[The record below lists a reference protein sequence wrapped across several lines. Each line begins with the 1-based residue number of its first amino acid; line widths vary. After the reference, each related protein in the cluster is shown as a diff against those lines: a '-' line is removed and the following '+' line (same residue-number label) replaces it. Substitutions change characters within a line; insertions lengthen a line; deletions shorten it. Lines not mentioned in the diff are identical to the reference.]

1 MLAGDNALL
10 KFEPGLMIWTVVTF
24 LFTFVTLRFIA
35 WKPILGALD
44 EREGRIKESLEK
56 AQQAQREAEQAIA
69 ENRARMD
76 ESLRQSEELL
86 VVAKQEAAE
95 VRTKMVD
102 EARSES
108 KKIVDQGLRRIE
120 AEKRA
125 AVAEIR
131 KETAALAIQAAERIL
146 KKNLDASEQRRIVD
160 DFLSELPDG
169 PVN

>member
-1 MLAGDNALL
+1 
-10 KFEPGLMIWTVVTF
+10 
-24 LFTFVTLRFIA
+24 
-35 WKPILGALD
+35 
-44 EREGRIKESLEK
+44 
-56 AQQAQREAEQAIA
+56 
-69 ENRARMD
+69 
-76 ESLRQSEELL
+76 LRQSEELL

-160 DFLSELPDG
+160 DFLGELPDG